1 MMSILEFLRF
11 QVHRLRGLRHADR
24 IRDEIADEMRFHMD
38 QRAADEARRGLPDD
52 AARRHARRRFGHF
65 ASLKDTAYDVRGAGW
80 IETTVQDLS
89 FALRSLRQH
98 PLFALTA
105 VLTLAVGVGASSAM
119 LNIIDQIVLRPLP
132 FPAAD
137 RLVAI
142 RTQLSRGD
150 PAPLSAPEFDDIT
163 SEARSFAAV
172 GAAIPHFS
180 QVWTGNGEPRTVW
193 CAAVSPRF
201 FETLGVRP
209 FMGRV
214 FTPAEIHLDGVYA
227 IVSYNFWQTQL
238 GGDPHVLGRTLDLG
252 GATETVIGVMPEV
265 SGAFAQ
271 VDVWQTLVPDFEFMK
286 WRENRFLTV
295 IGRLRSGMNGAMAQ
309 DELTSILRR
318 GPGESPRRSIAL
330 VPLKDDV
337 VGSVR
342 APLFL
347 LTTAVLVVLIVCCV
361 NVSTMLLARLS
372 LRRMELAVR
381 VSLGAGSLRL
391 MRQLATENILLVSVS
406 LIIGTVTAGVVTRVV
421 SRMAAGAVPRATELA
436 FGGSAAVWAGAVAFA
451 LVVALSWVG
460 LYGLRQVELNST
472 LRAGRFGAS
481 ERRGLR
487 ILVGAQGA
495 CAMALLVVA
504 LLLVRSFWLAQRVD
518 AGFDPHRVITA
529 WIRTTQK
536 YATGAYFNE
545 ILRASASVPGAD
557 AAAVATC
564 VPGSRAD
571 AAALAFRDRMVSA
584 SDATVADMCWISPD
598 YFRAIGARINRGR
611 FFERTDDANAPLVAI
626 VSASLA
632 ARYWPGENAIGKELA
647 VSDLGLGRTKP
658 TTQQFRRVIGVVPDI
673 KHESLDLPSLPM
685 VYLPYHQ
692 DDTHRDY
699 RLMFL
704 FVRAHAD
711 AGGNASLARSIR
723 EQIRA
728 VNPDQPV
735 EGVSTMEQVLSHGLA
750 GRRATLVVLVSFAA
764 VAVGL
769 CAIGLYGMMAYT
781 LSQRSREFG
790 VRIALGATRA
800 GLLSMVVRDGMR
812 LIGIGVVVGGIAS
825 LVIGH
830 AMSAMLFGITSLDA
844 LTFVAATA
852 LLITVGVAASFVPA
866 WRVASTDAVRAL
878 RS

>member
-105 VLTLAVGVGASSAM
+105 VLTLAVGIGANSPM

-337 VGSVR
+337 VG
-342 APLFL
+342 
-347 LTTAVLVVLIVCCV
+347 
-361 NVSTMLLARLS
+361 
-372 LRRMELAVR
+372 
-381 VSLGAGSLRL
+381 
-391 MRQLATENILLVSVS
+391 
-406 LIIGTVTAGVVTRVV
+406 
-421 SRMAAGAVPRATELA
+421 
-436 FGGSAAVWAGAVAFA
+436 
-451 LVVALSWVG
+451 
-460 LYGLRQVELNST
+460 
-472 LRAGRFGAS
+472 
-481 ERRGLR
+481 
-487 ILVGAQGA
+487 
-495 CAMALLVVA
+495 
-504 LLLVRSFWLAQRVD
+504 
-518 AGFDPHRVITA
+518 
-529 WIRTTQK
+529 
-536 YATGAYFNE
+536 
-545 ILRASASVPGAD
+545 
-557 AAAVATC
+557 
-564 VPGSRAD
+564 
-571 AAALAFRDRMVSA
+571 
-584 SDATVADMCWISPD
+584 
-598 YFRAIGARINRGR
+598 
-611 FFERTDDANAPLVAI
+611 
-626 VSASLA
+626 
-632 ARYWPGENAIGKELA
+632 
-647 VSDLGLGRTKP
+647 
-658 TTQQFRRVIGVVPDI
+658 
-673 KHESLDLPSLPM
+673 
-685 VYLPYHQ
+685 
-692 DDTHRDY
+692 
-699 RLMFL
+699 
-704 FVRAHAD
+704 
-711 AGGNASLARSIR
+711 
-723 EQIRA
+723 
-728 VNPDQPV
+728 
-735 EGVSTMEQVLSHGLA
+735 
-750 GRRATLVVLVSFAA
+750 
-764 VAVGL
+764 
-769 CAIGLYGMMAYT
+769 
-781 LSQRSREFG
+781 
-790 VRIALGATRA
+790 
-800 GLLSMVVRDGMR
+800 
-812 LIGIGVVVGGIAS
+812 
-825 LVIGH
+825 
-830 AMSAMLFGITSLDA
+830 
-844 LTFVAATA
+844 
-852 LLITVGVAASFVPA
+852 
-866 WRVASTDAVRAL
+866 
-878 RS
+878 